1 MDTSKSMTHIII
13 SLLQLQSIPEQ
24 GRDVMTLTYTSL
36 DHVPGPP
43 KLVRLQMDMAIHTYE
58 DIMRLTDNLSE
69 KYIVGYG
76 ASSTVYTCVLK
87 SGKAIAVKR
96 LYSHYNH
103 TAFVS
108 LRLNWRRSV
117 VSGTGIVLLELLT
130 GKKAVDNESNLH
142 QLVSHSYWIY

>member
-103 TAFVS
+103 TVFVS
-108 LRLNWRRSV
+108 LRLNWSRSV